1 MGMGGRGGVVYSEI
15 MVFKHVLNHIQL
27 DFDILI
33 SAHLCFHHN
42 RFLLTHFQLDFY
54 ILISA
59 HLCLSL

>member
-1 MGMGGRGGVVYSEI
+1 MYSEI